1 MNVIIQS
8 TNFTASEK
16 LQAFVEGKVRK
27 LSITNNEIS
36 RADVRLFQDGDGHHA
51 NQFCEIYLS
60 ISGDKISAKKGA
72 ATYEQAVIDVVE
84 MLRKTMKRMR
94 I

>member
-1 MNVIIQS
+1 MNINIQS
-8 TNFTASEK
+8 TNFNASER
-16 LQAFVEGKVRK
+16 LQDYVHGKVRK
-27 LSITNNEIS
+27 LFGPKSQIV
-36 RADVRLFQDGDGHHA
+36 RADVRLYEDGTGTHA

-84 MLRKTMKRMR
+84 MLAKTIKRMR